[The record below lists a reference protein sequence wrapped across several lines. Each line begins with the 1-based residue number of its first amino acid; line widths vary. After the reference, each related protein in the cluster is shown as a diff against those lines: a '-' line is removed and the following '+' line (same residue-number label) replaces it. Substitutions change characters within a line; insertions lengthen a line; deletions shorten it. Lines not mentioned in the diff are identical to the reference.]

1 MDNEI
6 DYLIES
12 LRAVS
17 LLIVDE
23 LLSPIILVESEELLM
38 VEVLSVTVAV
48 VLVDSVLVLE
58 QAVAKAIIESRK
70 KADFAMLECVKLS

>member
-1 MDNEI
+1 M
-6 DYLIES
+6 
-12 LRAVS
+12 S